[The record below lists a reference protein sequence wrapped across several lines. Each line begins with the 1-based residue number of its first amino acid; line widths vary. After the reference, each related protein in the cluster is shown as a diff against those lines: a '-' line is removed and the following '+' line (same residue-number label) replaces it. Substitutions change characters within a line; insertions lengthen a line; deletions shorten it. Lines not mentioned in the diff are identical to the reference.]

1 MNNFLKSL
9 IETLQIL
16 GFYIIGVIV
25 TVYILEPIYK
35 LANVQF
41 QGNVWVICVATAFIL
56 YCIYRAILKFAYGK
70 RIPSPFFTCMLLL
83 VSLIII
89 IFPFF
94 KGITPY

>member
-1 MNNFLKSL
+1 MNIFLKSL
-9 IETLQIL
+9 IETMKIL

-35 LANVQF
+35 FANVQF

-56 YCIYRAILKFAYGK
+56 YFIYRIILKSVRGK
-70 RIPSPFFTCMLLL
+70 RFPFPFFTCMLLL
-83 VSLIII
+83 ISLIII

>member
-1 MNNFLKSL
+1 MNDFIKSL
-9 IETLQIL
+9 IETIKIL

-35 LANVQF
+35 LTNVKF
-41 QGNVWVICVATAFIL
+41 QGNVWVICVAAAFIC
-56 YCIYRAILKFAYGK
+56 YFSYSIILKSVNKK
-70 RIPSPFFTCMLLL
+70 RLPFPFLTYVFLLI
-83 VSLIII
+83 SLTII